1 MLTSAQEKLLKTLK
15 IKELLKK
22 AHILEDIAY
31 ASPEKNRVIGS
42 EGHQATVDYIHGQIA
57 KFPKYYT
64 VELQPV
70 PLVVGVSANLTANN
84 KTIEVYPT
92 TLAPGGNVTGPLV
105 AIPNLGC
112 DEVSLIPMCYE
123 RVGI

>member
-1 MLTSAQEKLLKTLK
+1 
-15 IKELLKK
+15 LLKK

-42 EGHQATVDYIHGQIA
+42 EGHQATVDYLHAQIA

-70 PLVVGVSANLTANN
+70 PLVIGVSANLTANN

-112 DEVSLIPMCYE
+112 DEVSFQSTVILNL
-123 RVGI
+123 GIEIKP